1 MLEQIDKNIVK
12 RLQED
17 IPLEKEPYKTIAE
30 ELGIAEDDLFKRI
43 NILRDK
49 GVLRRIGA
57 ILYHRKA
64 GFSHNAMVVWTV
76 PDNRSEEIGAF
87 MASLPSI
94 SHCYK
99 RVTIDNWQYNM
110 YTMIHGQTRE
120 ECEAVVSAISKQPG
134 INGYKILYSIK
145 ELKKTSMKYFTD

>member
-1 MLEQIDKNIVK
+1 MLDKFDKNIVR

-30 ELGIAEDDLFKRI
+30 ELGITEDELFKRI
-43 NILRDK
+43 NNLRDK
-49 GVLRRIGA
+49 GALRRIGA

-64 GFSHNAMVVWTV
+64 GFYHNAMVVWTV
-76 PDNRSEEIGAF
+76 PDNRSAEIGSF

-99 RVTIDNWQYNM
+99 RVTLDNWQYNM
-110 YTMIHGQTRE
+110 YTMIHGQTTE
-120 ECEAVVSAISKQPG
+120 ECEAIVSTISKQTG
-134 INGYKILYSIK
+134 INEYKILYSIK

>member
-1 MLEQIDKNIVK
+1 MLEQLDKNIVK

-30 ELGIAEDDLFKRI
+30 ELGITEDELFKRI
-43 NILRDK
+43 NNLLDK
-49 GVLRRIGA
+49 EVLRRIGA
-57 ILYHRKA
+57 ILHHRKA
-64 GFSHNAMVVWTV
+64 GFSHNAMVVWAV
-76 PDNRSEEIGAF
+76 PDNRSTEIGTF

-99 RVTIDNWQYNM
+99 RIVLDNWQYNM
-110 YTMIHGQTRE
+110 YTMIHGQTKE
-120 ECEAVVSAISKQPG
+120 ECEAVVSAISKQTG
-134 INGYKILYSIK
+134 INEYKILYSIK

>member
-17 IPLEKEPYKTIAE
+17 IPLEKETYKTIAE

-120 ECEAVVSAISKQPG
+120 ECEAVVSAISKQTG
-134 INGYKILYSIK
+134 INEFKILYSIK

>member
-1 MLEQIDKNIVK
+1 MLDKSDKNIVR

-30 ELGIAEDDLFKRI
+30 ELGITEDDLFKRI
-43 NILRDK
+43 NNLREK
-49 GVLRRIGA
+49 GALRRIGA

-64 GFSHNAMVVWTV
+64 GFSHNAMVVWAV
-76 PDNRSEEIGAF
+76 PDNRSAEIGSF

-99 RVTIDNWQYNM
+99 RITLDNWQYNM
-110 YTMIHGQTRE
+110 YTMIHGQTKQ
-120 ECEAVVSAISKQPG
+120 ECEAVVSAISKQTG
-134 INGYKILYSIK
+134 INEYKILYSIK